1 MTPSPSPDLEYWT
14 SRLQDKEPCL
24 FPTLLGGARDPGKSG
39 WVDISLPEL
48 ASISAFCQN
57 NELLPSTIF
66 QTAWGLV
73 LRSYT
78 GADNVSFGFKA
89 DHIQILPCNMALVRE
104 TSIRHALDSAETN
117 FTRDS
122 SHGNCSLTDLED
134 ALRLEEPRLFNT
146 ALHYREGEASNILP
160 LAGDVADATMNS
172 VGIVGGEGSASL
184 SSRQY
189 DIEIEVHVSNRSI
202 SARLK
207 YRTST
212 LSHGS
217 AVNVGSALEMALRG
231 IVHHTDVAIGD
242 QNLFSLHHQQ
252 QVNQWNEARPATMNM
267 TLHAAIAERC
277 KKQPGAPA
285 VNAWDEKWT
294 FREVDNLSSTL
305 ALYLVN
311 LGVKTGMK
319 IPLVFERSGWWV
331 IALLAVSKAG
341 AAFVWISWT
350 PLPF

>member
-1 MTPSPSPDLEYWT
+1 MTKSPSPDLEYWT

-24 FPTLLGGARDPGKSG
+24 FPTLLGGARDSGKVG

-48 ASISAFCQN
+48 TSISVFCQN

-78 GADNVSFGFKA
+78 GANNVCFGFKA
-89 DHIQILPCNMALVRE
+89 DHIQILPCNLALFRE
-104 TSIRHALDSAETN
+104 TSVRYALDSAETN

-134 ALRLEEPRLFNT
+134 ALGLEASRLFNT
-146 ALHYREGEASNILP
+146 AIHYREGEPSNILS
-160 LAGDVADATMNS
+160 LAGDVTDATING
-172 VGIVGGEGSASL
+172 VETLGGEGCASL
-184 SSRQY
+184 SSTQY
-189 DIEIEVHVSNRSI
+189 DIEIEVHASNRSI

-212 LSHGS
+212 LSYGS

-231 IVHHTDVAIGD
+231 ILHHTDVAIGD
-242 QNLFSLHHQQ
+242 QNLFSPHHQQ
-252 QVNQWNEARPATMNM
+252 QVNHWNEARPTSMNM
-267 TLHAAIAERC
+267 TLHGAVAERC

-294 FREVDNLSSTL
+294 FREVDKLSSTL
-305 ALYLVN
+305 AVHLVK

-341 AAFVWISWT
+341 AAFVWIS
-350 PLPF
+350 